1 MRIFIKIYNV
11 KIKGMRKFR
20 LFIVTCVLAVASLGL
35 VSCELTVQDVEK
47 TTKEIIVEEYEKEG
61 STMEIDDL
69 TLTQSETKKK
79 TYTGTATGT
88 LDGEKVRLSITSNV
102 VSHDSGDIVVA
113 KWEVEPVE

>member
-1 MRIFIKIYNV
+1 MK
-11 KIKGMRKFR
+11 KFR
-20 LFIVTCVLAVASLGL
+20 WFIATCILAVASLGL
-35 VSCELTVQDVEK
+35 ISCELTVQDVEK

-88 LDGEKVRLSITSNV
+88 LDGENVKLTITSNV
-102 VSHDSGDIVVA
+102 VSYDSGDIVVA
-113 KWEVEPVE
+113 KWDVEPLE